1 MSQAET
7 ILEIKDL
14 CVEFQ
19 TVEGTVHAVD
29 HLNYTLHKGRKAGHR
44 RGERKRQERI
54 FSRYDAADPEP
65 ARTDYRRRD
74 SLSWKGSGESI
85 GERNAE
91 DSWKRDFHDFPG
103 THDFLKSDYQMRK
116 ADRGIPAASPWHE
129 EKRGHGRGSADDA
142 GGGHCE
148 PGGPG
153 P

>member
-29 HLNYTLHKGRKAGHR
+29 HLNYTLHNGHR

-54 FSRYDAADPEP
+54 LSRYDAADPEP

-91 DSWKRDFHDFPG
+91 DPWK
-103 THDFLKSDYQMRK
+103 
-116 ADRGIPAASPWHE
+116 
-129 EKRGHGRGSADDA
+129 
-142 GGGHCE
+142 
-148 PGGPG
+148 
-153 P
+153 